1 MSYDLHTYFTIGIL
15 AIAGIGLIYIWF
27 KYFETAVFF
36 FALTPLIS
44 TIFFDNLP
52 EETLVATEATIG
64 IGGTLRAIFLGIL
77 GAVGLIKFLLSIPRH
92 KLKIPVHIVLLGIFI
107 LISLLSTFYSLDQK
121 FTLIRS
127 GLFTAVLGFLL
138 GLYSWLKE
146 DDANLEKTLNSLF
159 VLVLIITFTTLAGL
173 VLMPSRIWWWKLP
186 RLVGLWEHPNTFGS
200 FSMLAYPIIL
210 WKFYNS
216 ESSKRYLIVF
226 PLIITIIFHILTGS
240 RTTLLASGIGVIVWL
255 LLERDWIKLV
265 VASVVIGTS
274 VILLLNFSPKSFQ
287 RLESSDITDLSS
299 REDIWNS
306 ALIFIKEK
314 PIQGYGFGVEGA
326 IFQDELKVDLEGSFI
341 ERTVRQSLHNG
352 YLSILVG
359 GGFFGLILWII
370 ILLLPLI
377 FSFSTNFSPIK
388 AYAVFTLLTVI
399 LTNFVE
405 SALTGYSKPTDIFFW
420 LAWIILGIVWQSD
433 NKVNLKHTPES
444 IS

>member
-1 MSYDLHTYFTIGIL
+1 MTYDLHTYFTIGIF
-15 AIAGIGLIYIWF
+15 AIAGIGLVYIWLN
-27 KYFETAVFF
+27 YFETAVFF
-36 FALTPLIS
+36 FALSPLIS

-52 EETLVATEATIG
+52 EEPIIATEATIG
-64 IGGTLRAIFLGIL
+64 IGGTLRAVFLIVL
-77 GAVGLIKFLLSIPRH
+77 GAVGLTKFLLNIPRH
-92 KLKIPVHIVLLGIFI
+92 KLKIPVHIILLVIFI
-107 LISLLSTFYSLDQK
+107 LFSVLSTFYSLDQK
-121 FTLIRS
+121 FTFIRS

-146 DDANLEKTLNSLF
+146 DNANLEKTLNALF
-159 VLVLIITFTTLAGL
+159 VLVLIIIFTTLAGL
-173 VLMPSRIWWWKLP
+173 FVLPSRVWWWKLP
-186 RLVGLWEHPNTFGS
+186 RLIGLWEHPNTFGS
-200 FSMLAYPIIL
+200 FIMLAYPIIL

-216 ESSKRYLIVF
+216 HSSNRYFIII
-226 PLIITIIFHILTGS
+226 PLVITIIFHLLTGS

-255 LLERDWIKLV
+255 SLEKDWIKLV
-265 VASVVIGTS
+265 ITS
-274 VILLLNFSPKSFQ
+274 IIIISSAIILTNFLPESFQ
-287 RLESSDITDLSS
+287 RLESSDFTDLSS

-359 GGFFGLILWII
+359 GGFIGLILWII
-370 ILLLPLI
+370 ILLLPLF
-377 FSFSTNFSPIK
+377 FSFKINFSPTK

-399 LTNFVE
+399 LANFVE

-433 NKVNLKHTPES
+433 NNDNFNQTSES
-444 IS
+444 I